1 MLEDLRYALRSLRK
15 SPGFT
20 VVAILTLA
28 LGIGANTAI
37 FSVVD
42 SVVLRPLPYPEPEE
56 LVLVWGRMDQRGVTE
71 FPHSPPDF
79 RDYQRHSTRFE
90 GLASVI
96 TFPQPLD
103 GQDGEPEQ
111 VNVGGVSWN
120 FFDVLGI
127 SPALGRDF
135 RAEDGVPG
143 ESIPGQAPG
152 FSPPSVAILS
162 HALWQQRYGGD
173 PEVIGRRID
182 LGGNPVTVV
191 GVLPAAFELH
201 LPPSVASAQDADVW
215 TAMRIDPEQA
225 PRGNVFLTVVGRLE
239 EGATLEQARADME
252 RVAAHQRE
260 IYAGWENAGFGL
272 DVVPL
277 QEHLT
282 RAVRPVLWA
291 LMGAVAF
298 VLLIACAN
306 VSNLLL
312 VRATTREREMA
323 IRSAMGG
330 SRRRLVRQMLLES
343 GVLAAGG
350 ALLGLMVAR
359 AGIQVLLVLR
369 PEELPRIDGVSM
381 DGSVLLFTVAAA
393 AGAALVFGAAPALQG
408 STLEPAEALRD
419 RAGTGESGRGRRL
432 RNSVV
437 VAEVALS
444 LVLLIGTGLMVRS
457 FIRLQQVDPGFRAEN
472 VLTFDLNLPQPRYP
486 LPADRARM
494 NARLQ
499 ERLRALPGVEEAS
512 AAIPLPLSG
521 VQMNG
526 RYGDPEAL
534 SNPDRYRQA
543 DYRGV
548 LPGYFE
554 ALGTRLL
561 EGRTFTAADQADSTN
576 VVVVDE
582 KLARTLWP
590 DEAAVGRRFLV
601 RVVSPE
607 PQWVEVVG
615 VVEHQRHQSLAAE
628 GRETVY
634 YTDRFIGSGGFLT
647 WALRTSVPPLSL
659 VDAVRREVQALDARL
674 PLARVR
680 AMESYVDDAKAPT
693 RFALLLIG
701 VFGVMALVLAAVGL
715 YGVLAYAV
723 RQRTAEIG
731 VRMAFGA
738 ESGSILRMVVARG
751 LALSGAGVVLGLGAS
766 LVLTRLIA
774 GMLVGVAPTDP
785 VTFAGISVLFLAVA
799 VTACWIPARRATR
812 VDPAMALRE
821 E

>member
-1 MLEDLRYALRSLRK
+1 
-15 SPGFT
+15 
-20 VVAILTLA
+20 
-28 LGIGANTAI
+28 
-37 FSVVD
+37 
-42 SVVLRPLPYPEPEE
+42 
-56 LVLVWGRMDQRGVTE
+56 
-71 FPHSPPDF
+71 
-79 RDYQRHSTRFE
+79 
-90 GLASVI
+90 
-96 TFPQPLD
+96 
-103 GQDGEPEQ
+103 
-111 VNVGGVSWN
+111 
-120 FFDVLGI
+120 
-127 SPALGRDF
+127 
-135 RAEDGVPG
+135 
-143 ESIPGQAPG
+143 PGQPPG

-162 HALWQQRYGGD
+162 HALWRQRYGGD
-173 PEVIGRRID
+173 PDVVGRRVD

-191 GVLPAAFELH
+191 GVLPADFELH
-201 LPPSVASAQDADVW
+201 MPPGVTFAQDADLW
-215 TAMRIDPEQA
+215 TALRIDPEQA
-225 PRGNVFLTVVGRLE
+225 PRGNVFLTVLGRLE
-239 EGATLEQARADME
+239 EGATLEQARTDME

-260 IYAGWENAGFGL
+260 IYEGWENAGFGL

-312 VRATTREREMA
+312 VRATTRERELA

-330 SRRRLVRQMLLES
+330 SRGRLLRQMLLES
-343 GVLAAGG
+343 GVLAGAG
-350 ALLGLMVAR
+350 ALLGLLFAR
-359 AGIQVLLVLR
+359 AGIELLLFLR
-369 PEELPRIDGVSM
+369 PEELPRIDAVSL

-393 AGAALVFGAAPALQG
+393 AAAALVFGTAPAMQG
-408 STLEPAEALRD
+408 SRPELAAALRD
-419 RAGTGESGRGRRL
+419 RAGTGEKSRGRRL
-432 RNSVV
+432 RNGVV

-457 FIRLQQVDPGFRAEN
+457 FLRLQRVDPGFRPEN
-472 VLTFDLNLPQPRYP
+472 VLTFDVNLPQPRYP

-512 AAIPLPLSG
+512 GAIPLPLSG

-526 RYGDPEAL
+526 RYGDEEAL
-534 SNPDRYRQA
+534 NSPDRYRQA

-561 EGRTFTAADQADSTN
+561 EGRTFTPADQADSAS

-582 KLARTLWP
+582 KLARALWP
-590 DEAAVGRRFLV
+590 NESAVGRRFVV
-601 RVVSPE
+601 RATAPE
-607 PQWVEVVG
+607 PQWVEVIG
-615 VVEHQRHQSLAAE
+615 VVEHQRHASLAEE

-634 YTDRFIGSGGFLT
+634 FTDRFIGSGGFLT

-659 VDAVRREVQALDARL
+659 VDAVRREVQAVDAGL

-680 AMESYVDDAKAPT
+680 SMESYVDDAMAPT
-693 RFALLLIG
+693 RFALILIA
-701 VFGVMALVLAAVGL
+701 VFGVLALILASIGL

-738 ESGSILRMVVARG
+738 EAGTILRMVVGRG
-751 LALSGAGVVLGLGAS
+751 LALSAVGVVLGLGAS
-766 LVLTRLIA
+766 LGLTRLIS
-774 GMLVGVAPTDP
+774 GMLVGVGPTDP
-785 VTFAGISVLFLAVA
+785 VTFAGISLLFLAVA
-799 VTACWIPARRATR
+799 ATACWIPARRATR
-812 VDPAMALRE
+812 VDPALALRE